1 MSNLIDRY
9 VWAALRV
16 VPARQRADLEPEI
29 RVLVADAVEAHLA
42 DGTPGASDTNRAAN
56 APGADTDLGARGA
69 PGADRAAS
77 APGADRASDR
87 AAEAERAALVELGDP
102 ELLAARYTDR
112 SMALIGPRLYPE
124 WRRLLTLLLPI
135 VVPIATAVIVA
146 LAAVGGQPPAQLV
159 GTGISTALN
168 VTIQMAFWFTLA
180 FALFERAGAQAPDA
194 GPWTP
199 DRLPSLPDAKRP
211 GLAETIVIVVSVAV
225 GLALL
230 AWQQLARPIVVDGV
244 GYPLFNP
251 DLWSFWLPWFAALLA
266 LEAGLSVVQ
275 WRAGGYTWT
284 LAGINVV
291 TGLAFALPAVKLLA
305 DGSLFDPGLTA
316 AITAQSFGPSLAPL
330 GPVLILLLVVSQTI
344 DIVDGFRSAASRR
357 GGAPGARPTT

>member
-1 MSNLIDRY
+1 MCGPRSR
-9 VWAALRV
+9 RSP
-16 VPARQRADLEPEI
+16 PASADLEPEI
-29 RVLVADAVEAHLA
+29 RSPVADAIEARLA
-42 DGTPGASDTNRAAN
+42 RETPDAADPLKTADAPEADRSPGVGGTPEAARS
-56 APGADTDLGARGA
+56 PGARGT
-69 PGADRAAS
+69 PETDRTAD
-77 APGADRASDR
+77 
-87 AAEAERAALVELGDP
+87 AERAALVELGDP
-102 ELLAARYTDR
+102 ELLAARYTGR

-146 LAAVGGQPPAQLV
+146 LAAIGGQPPAQLV

-168 VTIQMAFWFTLA
+168 ITIQTVFWFTLA

-194 GPWTP
+194 GPWIP
-199 DRLPSLPDAKRP
+199 DRLPSLQDTKRP

-244 GYPLFNP
+244 GYPLLNP

-266 LEAGLSVVQ
+266 LEAGLTVVR
-275 WRAGGYTWT
+275 WRAGGCTWT

-291 TGLAFALPAVKLLA
+291 TGLAFVLPAAALLA
-305 DGSLFDPGLTA
+305 GGALFDPGLTA
-316 AITAQSFGPSLAPL
+316 AITAQPFGPSLAPL
-330 GPVLILLLVVSQTI
+330 GPVLIVLLVVSQTI
-344 DIVDGFRSAASRR
+344 DIVDGFRSAARR
-357 GGAPGARPTT
+357 RHVPASATR